1 MKTSP
6 TVKKRKLGSYPYVSV
21 VFSISIALFIIG
33 LLGLLVLHSQKLTRL
48 IKENI
53 EIQVYLKKEVSKSE
67 LTRIRHSFEQADY
80 VSKDAEGVPQILFI
94 SKEKAAEKFIA
105 ETGEDFASFLGE
117 NPLRDAFTINISE
130 EYQTEAKMTTIKE
143 SILKFPG
150 IFEVIY
156 VNNLIDTIN
165 KNIKNISLILAGFAA
180 ILILVVIILINNTIK
195 LALFTQRFLIRSMQ
209 LVGATNGFI
218 RRPFVFRSMFHGIL
232 SGLLASASLF
242 AISEYAYTKI
252 DDLILLK
259 EVNHLYMLF
268 GILLLLGA
276 VLGLFS
282 SLRAVNKYLKLS
294 LDELY

>member
-1 MKTSP
+1 MKTTSS
-6 TVKKRKLGSYPYVSV
+6 VKKRKLGSYPYISV

-33 LLGLLVLHSQKLTRL
+33 LLGVLVLHSQKLTHL

-67 LTRIRHSFEQADY
+67 LTQIRHSLEQANF
-80 VSKDAEGVPQILFI
+80 VSKDNNGVPQIVYI
-94 SKEKAAEKFIA
+94 SKEKAAENFIA

-117 NPLRDAFTINISE
+117 NPLHDAFTINISE
-130 EYQTEAKMTTIKE
+130 NYQTEDQMSSIKE

-150 IFEVIY
+150 IFEVVY
-156 VNNLIDTIN
+156 VSNLIDSIN
-165 KNIKNISLILAGFAA
+165 KNIRNISLVLVAFAA
-180 ILILVVIILINNTIK
+180 ILIFVVIILINNTIK

-218 RRPFVFRSMFHGIL
+218 RKPFLLRSMGHGFI
-232 SGLLASASLF
+232 SGIIASASLF

-259 EVNHLYMLF
+259 DVNQLYILF
-268 GILLLLGA
+268 GILLLLGTF
-276 VLGLFS
+276 LGLFS
-282 SLRAVNKYLKLS
+282 SLRSVNKYLKLS

>member
-1 MKTSP
+1 MKTTSS
-6 TVKKRKLGSYPYVSV
+6 VKKRKLGSYPYISV
-21 VFSISIALFIIG
+21 VFSISIALFVIG
-33 LLGLLVLHSQKLTRL
+33 LLGLLVLHSQKLTQL

-53 EIQVYLKKEVSKSE
+53 EMQVYLKKEVSKSE
-67 LTRIRHSFEQADY
+67 LTQIRHSLEQADF
-80 VSKDAEGVPQILFI
+80 VSKDKNGVPQIVFI
-94 SKEKAAEKFIA
+94 SKEKAAENFIA

-130 EYQTEAKMTTIKE
+130 AHQTEAKMASIKN
-143 SILKFPG
+143 SILKFSG

-156 VNNLIDTIN
+156 VNDLIDIIN
-165 KNIKNISLILAGFAA
+165 KNIRNISLILAGFAT
-180 ILILVVIILINNTIK
+180 ILILVVLILINNTIK

-218 RRPFVFRSMFHGIL
+218 RRPFLFRSMGHGIL
-232 SGLLASASLF
+232 SGLIASAALF
-242 AISEYAYTKI
+242 GISEYAYTKI

-259 EVNHLYMLF
+259 DVNHLYMLY

-276 VLGLFS
+276 FLGLFS
-282 SLRAVNKYLKLS
+282 SIRSVNKYLKLS

>member
-6 TVKKRKLGSYPYVSV
+6 SVKKRKLGSYPYLSV
-21 VFSISIALFIIG
+21 VFSISIALFVIG
-33 LLGLLVLHSQKLTRL
+33 LLGLLVLHSQKLTQL

-53 EIQVYLKKEVSKSE
+53 EIQVYLNKDVSKSE
-67 LTRIRHSFEQADY
+67 LTKIRYSFEEADY
-80 VSKDAEGVPQILFI
+80 VSKDENGRPQIVFI
-94 SKEKAAEKFIA
+94 SKEQAAENFIA
-105 ETGEDFASFLGE
+105 ETGEDFATFLGE

-130 EYQTEAKMTTIKE
+130 DYQSEGKMIAIKDR
-143 SILKFPG
+143 ILKLSG

-156 VNNLIDTIN
+156 VNDLIDIIN
-165 KNIKNISLILAGFAA
+165 KNIQNISLILAGFAA
-180 ILILVVIILINNTIK
+180 ILIIVVIILINNTIK

-218 RRPFVFRSMFHGIL
+218 RRPFIFRSMAHGL
-232 SGLLASASLF
+232 VSGLVASVALF
-242 AISEYAYTKI
+242 GISEYAYIKI

-259 EVNHLYMLF
+259 DVNHLYILF

-276 VLGLFS
+276 FLGLFS
-282 SLRAVNKYLKLS
+282 SLRSVNKYLKLS

>member
-1 MKTSP
+1 MAS
-6 TVKKRKLGSYPYVSV
+6 
-21 VFSISIALFIIG
+21 
-33 LLGLLVLHSQKLTRL
+33 

-53 EIQVYLKKEVSKSE
+53 LK
-67 LTRIRHSFEQADY
+67 Y
-80 VSKDAEGVPQILFI
+80 
-94 SKEKAAEKFIA
+94 
-105 ETGEDFASFLGE
+105 
-117 NPLRDAFTINISE
+117 
-130 EYQTEAKMTTIKE
+130 
-143 SILKFPG
+143 PG

-156 VNNLIDTIN
+156 VNNLVDTIN
-165 KNIKNISLILAGFAA
+165 KNIRNISLILASFAA

-218 RRPFVFRSMFHGIL
+218 RSPFIFRSMFHGFL
-232 SGLLASASLF
+232 SGIVASIALF

-259 EVNHLYMLF
+259 DVNHLYLLF
-268 GILLLLGA
+268 AILLLLGA
-276 VLGLFS
+276 SLGLFS

>member
-1 MKTSP
+1 LKTSSS
-6 TVKKRKLGSYPYVSV
+6 TKKRKLGSYPYLSV
-21 VFSISIALFIIG
+21 VFSISIALFVIG
-33 LLGLLVLHSQKLTRL
+33 LLGLLVLHSQKLTKL

-53 EIQVYLKKEVSKSE
+53 EIQVYLTKSVSNSE
-67 LTRIRHSFEQADY
+67 LTKIRHSLEQSDFI
-80 VSKDAEGVPQILFI
+80 SKNSDGKPQIQFI
-94 SKEKAAEKFIA
+94 SKEQAATNFIA

-117 NPLRDAFTINISE
+117 NPLRDVFTINITE
-130 EYQTEAKMTTIKE
+130 EYQSEIKMNFIKE
-143 SILKFPG
+143 RLLKQPG

-156 VNNLIDTIN
+156 VNNLVDIIN
-165 KNIKNISLILAGFAA
+165 KNIRNISLILAGFAS
-180 ILILVVIILINNTIK
+180 ILIIVVIILINNTIK

-218 RRPFVFRSMFHGIL
+218 RRPFMFRSIGHGLL
-232 SGLLASASLF
+232 SGLLASAALW

-259 EVNHLYMLF
+259 DVNHLYILF

-276 VLGLFS
+276 FLGLFS
-282 SLRAVNKYLKLS
+282 SLRSVNKYLKLS

>member
-1 MKTSP
+1 MKTTS
-6 TVKKRKLGSYPYVSV
+6 TSKKRKLGSYPYISV

-53 EIQVYLKKEVSKSE
+53 EIQVYLQKEVSKSE
-67 LTRIRHSFEQADY
+67 LTRIRHAFEQADY
-80 VSKDAEGVPQILFI
+80 ISKDANGAPQIIFI
-94 SKEKAAEKFIA
+94 SKEKAAENFIA

-130 EYQTEAKMTTIKE
+130 AHQTEAKMALIKE
-143 SILKFPG
+143 KILKFPG

-156 VNNLIDTIN
+156 VNNLVDTIN
-165 KNIKNISLILAGFAA
+165 KNIRNISLILASFAA

-218 RRPFVFRSMFHGIL
+218 RSPFVFRSMFHGLI
-232 SGLLASASLF
+232 SGLIASAALF

-259 EVNHLYMLF
+259 EVNHLYLLF
-268 GILLLLGA
+268 AILLLLGTS
-276 VLGLFS
+276 LGLVS

>member
-1 MKTSP
+1 MKSTSS
-6 TVKKRKLGSYPYVSV
+6 VKKRKLGSYPYTSV

-33 LLGLLVLHSQKLTRL
+33 LLGLLVLHSQKLTQL

-67 LTRIRHSFEQADY
+67 LTQIRHSLEQADF
-80 VSKDAEGVPQILFI
+80 VSKNADNIPEILFI
-94 SKEKAAEKFIA
+94 SKEQAAENFIA

-117 NPLRDAFTINISE
+117 NPLRDAFTININE
-130 EYQTEAKMTTIKE
+130 AFQTEDKMVSIKK
-143 SILKFPG
+143 SILMFPG
-150 IFEVIY
+150 VFEVVY
-156 VNNLIDTIN
+156 VNDLIDTIN
-165 KNIKNISLILAGFAA
+165 KNIKNISLILAGFAL

-218 RRPFVFRSMFHGIL
+218 RRPFVFRSMAHGL
-232 SGLLASASLF
+232 VSGLLASAALF
-242 AISEYAYTKI
+242 GISEYAYTKI

-259 EVNHLYMLF
+259 DVNQLYLLF
-268 GILLLLGA
+268 GVLLLLGGF
-276 VLGLFS
+276 LGLFS
-282 SLRAVNKYLKLS
+282 SLRSVNKYLKLS

>member
-1 MKTSP
+1 LKTSSSA
-6 TVKKRKLGSYPYVSV
+6 KKRKLGSYPYLSV

-33 LLGLLVLHSQKLTRL
+33 LLGLLVLHSQKLTKL

-53 EIQVYLKKEVSKSE
+53 EIQVYLTKSVSKSE
-67 LTRIRHSFEQADY
+67 LTKIRHSLEQAD
-80 VSKDAEGVPQILFI
+80 FI
-94 SKEKAAEKFIA
+94 SKNSDGKPQIQFISKKQAATNFIA

-117 NPLRDAFTINISE
+117 NPLRDVFTINISE
-130 EYQTEAKMTTIKE
+130 EYQSEIKMTSIKE
-143 SILKFPG
+143 RLLKQPG

-156 VNNLIDTIN
+156 VNNLVDIIN
-165 KNIKNISLILAGFAA
+165 KNIRNISLILAGFAS
-180 ILILVVIILINNTIK
+180 ILIIVVIILINNTIK

-218 RRPFVFRSMFHGIL
+218 RRPFMFRSIGHGLL
-232 SGLLASASLF
+232 SGLLASAALWG
-242 AISEYAYTKI
+242 ISEYAYTKI

-259 EVNHLYMLF
+259 DVNHLYILF

-276 VLGLFS
+276 FLGLFS
-282 SLRAVNKYLKLS
+282 SLRSVNKYLKLS